1 MLDGAIIIPLQSLFW
16 NLLFELGALLWVVGR
31 ALLNVGYF
39 IMVLTGWVS
48 QNIFAP
54 LLDAV
59 NNQRVC
65 WWVPL
70 FVIAMTILG
79 FTYMLSVFGRFNV
92 VSMRSAVIVALV
104 CGGMYSFGPAIY
116 LGHGRFSSHCGQWFL
131 RSRHHRFCWCGH
143 GNGVGRDWHHQRRY
157 YRGAHRPIWQFLPG
171 VPGASAVD
179 GLDVAMAYVQA
190 TGFDALAASG
200 SPHPIARVPYSMV
213 EANGDG
219 FFDPAQGPPVFHT
232 IPDEERQASIG
243 VPIQGVWRLFTVI
256 FIIIFGIIEQ
266 LVHFLMS
273 LSFAI
278 AFFSMFVAVMFG
290 FFIRTEAIAWGAFN
304 LIIELFIHSIIVSAC

>member
-1 MLDGAIIIPLQSLFW
+1 
-16 NLLFELGALLWVVGR
+16 
-31 ALLNVGYF
+31 
-39 IMVLTGWVS
+39 
-48 QNIFAP
+48 
-54 LLDAV
+54 
-59 NNQRVC
+59 
-65 WWVPL
+65 L
-70 FVIAMTILG
+70 FVIAMTVLG
-79 FTYMLSVFGRFNV
+79 FTYMLSVFR
-92 VSMRSAVIVALV
+92 ALQ
-104 CGGMYSFGPAIY
+104 CGEYALGGDRGSCLRRRCIPLVPPSILGMEDFRRIAGSGFYEAGITAFAGAGTATGLGAIGTTSDDIIAAPTDQFGNSC
-116 LGHGRFSSHCGQWFL
+116 R
-131 RSRHHRFCWCGH
+131 
-143 GNGVGRDWHHQRRY
+143 V
-157 YRGAHRPIWQFLPG
+157 YRAR
-171 VPGASAVD
+171 VPVD

-243 VPIQGVWRLFTVI
+243 RAIQGVWRLFTVI

-290 FFIRTEAIAWGAFN
+290 FFIRTEADCLGC
-304 LIIELFIHSIIVSAC
+304 LQSHY

>member
-70 FVIAMTILG
+70 FVIAMTVLG
-79 FTYMLSVFGRFNV
+79 FTYMLAVFGRFNV

-104 CGGMYSFGPAIY
+104 CGGDCIPLDLPSIWAWKIFVALRAVVSMKQVSPLSTGAGTATGLGAIGTMPADIIATPTDQFGM
-116 LGHGRFSSHCGQWFL
+116 
-131 RSRHHRFCWCGH
+131 
-143 GNGVGRDWHHQRRY
+143 
-157 YRGAHRPIWQFLPG
+157 FLPS

-179 GLDVAMAYVQA
+179 GLDVAMVYVLA
-190 TGFDALAASG
+190 DGLRCAGGFRLSAS
-200 SPHPIARVPYSMV
+200 RL
-213 EANGDG
+213 
-219 FFDPAQGPPVFHT
+219 PVC
-232 IPDEERQASIG
+232 
-243 VPIQGVWRLFTVI
+243 L
-256 FIIIFGIIEQ
+256 
-266 LVHFLMS
+266 
-273 LSFAI
+273 
-278 AFFSMFVAVMFG
+278 
-290 FFIRTEAIAWGAFN
+290 
-304 LIIELFIHSIIVSAC
+304 